1 MRRLA
6 NSVVLIGLFSATVL
20 TGCNSTDTAHASN
33 LDYQTISYQKQG
45 GKACPAGSAW
55 NSDESA
61 LCASVKIL
69 YPQLN
74 QADANPIIQQINQF
88 IGEETFSYETEDGK
102 QAKTAEELAS
112 LFIDEYLKQ
121 PEVSTPWTL
130 ERSIA
135 IVFSTDAI
143 LTLKFS
149 EYSYMGGAH
158 PASGQSYYTL
168 NRHNGKPYK
177 LSDLLNNGYEDE
189 LNIIGERIFRA
200 DKKIPADQMLTEAG
214 YEFPNGNFAL
224 NSNFAATQEGLVFYF
239 NSYEIA
245 PYALGPTEL
254 TIPYQDIPN
263 LIRADGPLAAFKP
276 KA

>member
-6 NSVVLIGLFSATVL
+6 ISAGLIGLVSATLV
-20 TGCNSTDTAHASN
+20 TGCNSTDTVNASN
-33 LDYQTISYQKQG
+33 LAYQTISYQKQG
-45 GKACPAGSAW
+45 GKNCPSTTATT
-55 NSDESA
+55 DENA
-61 LCASVKIL
+61 LCARVKVL

-74 QADANPIIQQINQF
+74 EADANPIVQQMNQF
-88 IGEETFSYETEDGK
+88 ISEETFSYETEDGK

-130 ERSIA
+130 ERSMEW
-135 IVFSTDAI
+135 VFSTDQI

-149 EYSYMGGAH
+149 EFSYTGGAH
-158 PASGQSYYTL
+158 PASGQTYYTL
-168 NRHNGKPYK
+168 NRQSGKPYK

-189 LNIIGERIFRA
+189 LNSIAERIFRA
-200 DKKIPADQMLTEAG
+200 DKKIPANQTLAEAG
-214 YEFPNGNFAL
+214 YDFPNGQFAV
-224 NSNFAATQEGLVFYF
+224 NGNVGATQEGLVFYF

-254 TIPYQDIPN
+254 TVHYDDISN
-263 LIRADGPLAAFKP
+263 LIRADGPLAAIQSKP
-276 KA
+276 